1 MAKNEKQPPVIL
13 TLNDVE
19 YDVNED
25 FNDEQKQMYLH
36 LKNIDD
42 KINSNNFIQQQLAV
56 SKDGFVRMLEESL
69 AKSDDHSPHDPG
81 DENDQM
87 IVRYAYDNDV
97 VIHLNN
103 KKGMSKKVKLA
114 DGTLIT
120 LTYPTSKKYF
130 LRNGENIIKKS
141 DSFKT
146 IEEAYVKE
154 CNNLK
159 DSDNHGRIDIV
170 KHKLVNSKVEER

>member
-25 FNDEQKQMYLH
+25 LNDEQKQMYLH

-69 AKSDDHSPHDPG
+69 AKSDD
-81 DENDQM
+81 
-87 IVRYAYDNDV
+87 
-97 VIHLNN
+97 
-103 KKGMSKKVKLA
+103 
-114 DGTLIT
+114 
-120 LTYPTSKKYF
+120 
-130 LRNGENIIKKS
+130 
-141 DSFKT
+141 
-146 IEEAYVKE
+146 EEAE
-154 CNNLK
+154 
-159 DSDNHGRIDIV
+159 
-170 KHKLVNSKVEER
+170 VEA

>member
-1 MAKNEKQPPVIL
+1 MAKTQKQPPVIL

-81 DENDQM
+81 DEND
-87 IVRYAYDNDV
+87 
-97 VIHLNN
+97 
-103 KKGMSKKVKLA
+103 
-114 DGTLIT
+114 
-120 LTYPTSKKYF
+120 
-130 LRNGENIIKKS
+130 
-141 DSFKT
+141 
-146 IEEAYVKE
+146 
-154 CNNLK
+154 
-159 DSDNHGRIDIV
+159 
-170 KHKLVNSKVEER
+170 

>member
-56 SKDGFVRMLEESL
+56 SKDGFVRLLEESL
-69 AKSDDHSPHDPG
+69 AKSDDDSPHDPG
-81 DENDQM
+81 DEND
-87 IVRYAYDNDV
+87 
-97 VIHLNN
+97 
-103 KKGMSKKVKLA
+103 
-114 DGTLIT
+114 
-120 LTYPTSKKYF
+120 
-130 LRNGENIIKKS
+130 
-141 DSFKT
+141 
-146 IEEAYVKE
+146 
-154 CNNLK
+154 
-159 DSDNHGRIDIV
+159 
-170 KHKLVNSKVEER
+170 

>member
-1 MAKNEKQPPVIL
+1 MAKKENQSPIIL

-69 AKSDDHSPHDPG
+69 AQSDD
-81 DENDQM
+81 
-87 IVRYAYDNDV
+87 
-97 VIHLNN
+97 
-103 KKGMSKKVKLA
+103 
-114 DGTLIT
+114 
-120 LTYPTSKKYF
+120 
-130 LRNGENIIKKS
+130 
-141 DSFKT
+141 
-146 IEEAYVKE
+146 EE
-154 CNNLK
+154 
-159 DSDNHGRIDIV
+159 
-170 KHKLVNSKVEER
+170 VEVEA

>member
-69 AKSDDHSPHDPG
+69 AKSD
-81 DENDQM
+81 E
-87 IVRYAYDNDV
+87 V
-97 VIHLNN
+97 
-103 KKGMSKKVKLA
+103 
-114 DGTLIT
+114 
-120 LTYPTSKKYF
+120 
-130 LRNGENIIKKS
+130 
-141 DSFKT
+141 
-146 IEEAYVKE
+146 EAE
-154 CNNLK
+154 
-159 DSDNHGRIDIV
+159 
-170 KHKLVNSKVEER
+170 VEA

>member
-56 SKDGFVRMLEESL
+56 SKDRFVRLLEESL

-81 DENDQM
+81 DED
-87 IVRYAYDNDV
+87 D
-97 VIHLNN
+97 
-103 KKGMSKKVKLA
+103 
-114 DGTLIT
+114 
-120 LTYPTSKKYF
+120 
-130 LRNGENIIKKS
+130 
-141 DSFKT
+141 
-146 IEEAYVKE
+146 
-154 CNNLK
+154 
-159 DSDNHGRIDIV
+159 
-170 KHKLVNSKVEER
+170 

>member
-1 MAKNEKQPPVIL
+1 MAKKENQSPIL

-69 AKSDDHSPHDPG
+69 AQSDD
-81 DENDQM
+81 
-87 IVRYAYDNDV
+87 
-97 VIHLNN
+97 
-103 KKGMSKKVKLA
+103 
-114 DGTLIT
+114 
-120 LTYPTSKKYF
+120 
-130 LRNGENIIKKS
+130 
-141 DSFKT
+141 
-146 IEEAYVKE
+146 EE
-154 CNNLK
+154 
-159 DSDNHGRIDIV
+159 
-170 KHKLVNSKVEER
+170 VEVEA

>member
-25 FNDEQKQMYLH
+25 LNDEQKQMYLH

-69 AKSDDHSPHDPG
+69 AKSDD
-81 DENDQM
+81 
-87 IVRYAYDNDV
+87 
-97 VIHLNN
+97 
-103 KKGMSKKVKLA
+103 
-114 DGTLIT
+114 
-120 LTYPTSKKYF
+120 
-130 LRNGENIIKKS
+130 
-141 DSFKT
+141 
-146 IEEAYVKE
+146 EEAE
-154 CNNLK
+154 
-159 DSDNHGRIDIV
+159 
-170 KHKLVNSKVEER
+170 VE